1 METEDEMAAH
11 LDEIKVV
18 EQYDAGQSMSA
29 IAIHFDTTIPVV
41 YDILRKHK
49 IKPLP
54 TQDSVSK
61 PKVKFHRRKERE
73 IDEQQIVQ
81 QYQKGDTVT
90 KLSLQYR
97 ISTEEVRNILTSHDI
112 EIRRKRNRRKSK
124 PKKEL
129 DEAQII
135 KEYNSGDGLLKM
147 AARYDTIAPTIREIL
162 VRHGITIRRPG
173 KIAGK

>member
-1 METEDEMAAH
+1 MASQ
-11 LDEIKVV
+11 LDETKVL
-18 EQYDAGQSMSA
+18 EQYDSGQSMSA
-29 IAIHFDTTIPVV
+29 IASQYGTTIPIV

-54 TQDSVSK
+54 VQDTVAKSK
-61 PKVKFHRRKERE
+61 AKLRLRKDKE
-73 IDEQQIVQ
+73 IDEKLLTE
-81 QYQKGDTVT
+81 QYQRGDTVT

-97 ISTEEVRNILTSHDI
+97 ISTEEVRTILTNHDI

-124 PKKEL
+124 PTIEL

-135 KEYNSGDGLLKM
+135 KEYKSGDGLLKM

-162 VRHGITIRRPG
+162 VRNGITIRRPG
-173 KIAGK
+173 KIAKK

>member
-1 METEDEMAAH
+1 MTAQFNETQV
-11 LDEIKVV
+11 L
-18 EQYDAGQSMSA
+18 EQYDSGQSMSA
-29 IAIHFDTTIPVV
+29 IAALYDTTIPIV

-54 TQDSVSK
+54 VQNLVAKSK
-61 PKVKFHRRKERE
+61 VRVRHRKGRE
-73 IDEQQIVQ
+73 IDENQLTQ

-97 ISTEEVRNILTSHDI
+97 ISTEEVRTILTNHDI

-124 PKKEL
+124 PTIEL

-162 VRHGITIRRPG
+162 VRNGITIRRPG
-173 KIAGK
+173 KIANKKS